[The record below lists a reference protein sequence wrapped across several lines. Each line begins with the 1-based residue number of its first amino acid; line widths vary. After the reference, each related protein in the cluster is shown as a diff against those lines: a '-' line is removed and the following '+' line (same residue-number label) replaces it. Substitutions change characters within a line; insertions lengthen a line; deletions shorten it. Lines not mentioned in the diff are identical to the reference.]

1 MCIQFNECVSL
12 FPLDFFV
19 CFIQLMCSN
28 SKLNKEPSYFRLY
41 LFQKMFR
48 RVLSVFCC
56 FEKKKREW
64 LKWRGNV
71 SHPQSRQWAVSCM
84 TCLAFDF
91 KSRTLYKNHKIMVL
105 GLLDFTNWCSCFIL
119 GLADYHLIWMHW
131 TSTVNIITTG
141 KMEINH
147 WKMGLLASFFC
158 PHWVILKSYL
168 FFQSELLS
176 KYFTKHFKGLVHPKR
191 KIWSS
196 FMYPSSRLLFIFKT
210 RWKIFLKESWE
221 ISVPLLKVHS
231 TISKGS

>member
-1 MCIQFNECVSL
+1 MWICECIVCMCIQFNECVSL

-168 FFQSELLS
+168 FF
-176 KYFTKHFKGLVHPKR
+176 KVNC
-191 KIWSS
+191 
-196 FMYPSSRLLFIFKT
+196 
-210 RWKIFLKESWE
+210 FLN
-221 ISVPLLKVHS
+221 ILPNTLKD
-231 TISKGS
+231 